1 MRFEPKKYL
10 NELVAGRGSGLVKI
24 IMGVRRCGKSFLLL
38 GLISIGG
45 ILCSCQVKTDWREKP
60 LASDL
65 QFTQLAKSWDEGI
78 PLGNATVGALLW
90 QRDSALRFSLDRTDL
105 WDLRPMDSISGSN
118 NRFSWVY
125 SQVQKGDYLP
135 VQKKYDW
142 PYDQLPAPS
151 KIPGA
156 ALEFP
161 LEKLGEPNDIRLY
174 LNNALCEARWDNGA
188 TLKTFVH
195 ATEPVGW
202 FVFENLLDTICP
214 SLIAPK
220 YNKPVAASDND
231 PVTGLDLRRLGY
243 EQGTLRTEK
252 QQITYHQPGWGGFY
266 YDVNVRWKQKGK
278 KLYGVWSVSSSLSSD
293 KASEATLQALE
304 RGVDSDY
311 SAHMDY
317 WNNYWQASSISI
329 PDTVLQKQ
337 YNNEMYKFGSASR
350 ENSSPISLQAV
361 WTADNGKLPPWKG
374 DYHHDLNT
382 QLSYWPSYMGNHLQ
396 EEMGYLNTLWNQ
408 REVYRKYT
416 KQYFECEGIN
426 VPGVCT
432 LTGEPMGG
440 WIQYAMSPTV
450 SAWLSQHFYLH
461 WKYSADNVFL
471 KERAYPFTKDVATFL
486 EQISSVDNQGF
497 RRLPMSS
504 SPEIFDNSIQAWFK
518 DMTNYDLSLMK
529 FAFKA
534 ASEMAT
540 ALNLNGEAVHWEKV
554 GKQLPAFDLDEA
566 GSLTFA
572 KGFPYNESHRH
583 FSHAMAIH
591 PLGLLDY
598 SQGEESQQIIN
609 ATLKRMQEVGPD
621 WWCGY
626 SYSWFGNMKARAFD
640 GEGAAQALKTF
651 AECFCLPNTFHA
663 NGDQTNSGKSK
674 FTYRPFTLE
683 GNFAFASGIQEM
695 LMQSHTGI
703 IRIFPAVPASW
714 QDISFQDLR
723 AMGAFLVSAEQK
735 DGKVQQIS
743 IYPEQGGTCRIALPA
758 SMQNGEPTVT
768 GNKGDVTREG
778 EVLVIPTQKGERVII
793 SWP

>member
-65 QFTQLAKSWDEGI
+65 QFTQLARSWDEGI

-174 LNNALCEARWDNGA
+174 LNNALCEARWDNGI

-202 FVFENLLDTICP
+202 FVFENLPDTICP
-214 SLIAPK
+214 SLIAPQ
-220 YNKPVAASDND
+220 YNKPVAAGDND

-293 KASEATLQALE
+293 KASEVTLQALE
-304 RGVDSDY
+304 RGVASDY
-311 SAHMDY
+311 SDHMDY

-337 YNNEMYKFGSASR
+337 YDNEMYKFGSASR

-416 KQYFECEGIN
+416 KQYFECGF
-426 VPGVCT
+426 
-432 LTGEPMGG
+432 LT
-440 WIQYAMSPTV
+440 
-450 SAWLSQHFYLH
+450 
-461 WKYSADNVFL
+461 
-471 KERAYPFTKDVATFL
+471 
-486 EQISSVDNQGF
+486 
-497 RRLPMSS
+497 
-504 SPEIFDNSIQAWFK
+504 
-518 DMTNYDLSLMK
+518 
-529 FAFKA
+529 
-534 ASEMAT
+534 
-540 ALNLNGEAVHWEKV
+540 
-554 GKQLPAFDLDEA
+554 
-566 GSLTFA
+566 
-572 KGFPYNESHRH
+572 
-583 FSHAMAIH
+583 
-591 PLGLLDY
+591 
-598 SQGEESQQIIN
+598 
-609 ATLKRMQEVGPD
+609 
-621 WWCGY
+621 
-626 SYSWFGNMKARAFD
+626 
-640 GEGAAQALKTF
+640 
-651 AECFCLPNTFHA
+651 
-663 NGDQTNSGKSK
+663 
-674 FTYRPFTLE
+674 
-683 GNFAFASGIQEM
+683 
-695 LMQSHTGI
+695 
-703 IRIFPAVPASW
+703 
-714 QDISFQDLR
+714 
-723 AMGAFLVSAEQK
+723 
-735 DGKVQQIS
+735 
-743 IYPEQGGTCRIALPA
+743 
-758 SMQNGEPTVT
+758 
-768 GNKGDVTREG
+768 
-778 EVLVIPTQKGERVII
+778 
-793 SWP
+793 